1 MISTR
6 PYLIRAFYDWILD
19 NDLTPYIVIDASEE
33 DVQVPKDYVE
43 NGSIVLDI
51 SPEACSGLH
60 IENDR
65 VIFSASFSGK
75 SMQIYAPPYAVI
87 AIYARENGQGMAFSE
102 EDDLASGEGN
112 IGGSESSSSK
122 SELKLSPTNQLS
134 KHKSKKS
141 KTSKSHLKVIK

>member
-19 NDLTPYIVIDASEE
+19 NDLTPYIVIDASVE
-33 DVQVPKDYVE
+33 DVQIPVDYVE
-43 NGSIVLDI
+43 NGNIVLDI

-60 IENDR
+60 MENDR

-87 AIYARENGQGMAFSE
+87 AIYAKENGQGMVFAE
-102 EDDLASGEGN
+102 EDELSGEGD
-112 IGGSESSSSK
+112 IEGGEDSPGK
-122 SELKLSPTNQLS
+122 SGLKLPQSKQLS
-134 KHKSKKS
+134 KDKPKKS
-141 KTSKSHLKVIK
+141 KASKSHLKIIK